1 LYPKT
6 NGRREVQRHD
16 KEARFI

>member
-1 LYPKT
+1 M